1 MRSEVERAFQEG
13 GELRARAKDP
23 ADVRRSFDEMKQR
36 SRSRVVGE
44 MKMLPTGEMKMLP
57 TGEMVPANKTSTSP
71 MRKWELNRLAK
82 EVDSNE
88 LEMLA
93 HHRSLQAGEEGGR
106 IEVYAGGAME
116 WVPNGPGGVPQP
128 TTGDVFFDPI
138 AEEQRKIQGDTNRK
152 QLMQRMIEQGLMSK
166 PSEIQLNLL
175 QRRKKFARGGVV
187 KKFQNGGLAQ
197 VAGPPDDEE
206 EEEGFDVAQ
215 GVGVD
220 QILESVG
227 PSPGPDLHKMALM
240 NRDTALQQLRAGQAE
255 FSERR
260 DRQNKRAAQD
270 RWLAMAQAM
279 LSPTKTGGFGENLG
293 MAAGA
298 LRAQSAQQM
307 EVESLHA
314 AEEQRFAEREMEVA
328 GDYFD
333 ALTNLEGFKN
343 NSRARVVGTKTVI
356 TPEDNA
362 RIAAKEITEAEA
374 ERNVISI
381 IMQPNGKTV
390 SRIEKDANGR
400 PWVIVDPKLVPSQA
414 AAQQVA
420 TVTAASAVRSQ
431 FDTAKMGI
439 NAIPI
444 VTKLQRAYG
453 LLRSLKED
461 TSGLNEKIRQVAQ
474 WAGIS
479 ELIDDN
485 TTLAVIHQMFGRQ
498 VLDDLRMLTGSKTD
512 YEYGKVE
519 GMNANLGKSVEESLA
534 ILDEHMIRLN
544 EMVDKGEFAA
554 QNISQGPGTE
564 EKDFLLKQYLNHR
577 KAQAEAAVEYD
588 AKTRE
593 APPSK
598 EEALVK
604 LWQEN
609 EGNKEEQLYLI
620 KAFREF
626 YDITDEL
633 ALALRKLGAPL

>member
-1 MRSEVERAFQEG
+1 MRSEVERAFDEG
-13 GELRARAKDP
+13 GEIKG
-23 ADVRRSFDEMKQR
+23 RSSDKTFEEMKQR
-36 SRSRVVGE
+36 FRSRV
-44 MKMLPTGEMKMLP
+44 LGEMKMLP

-82 EVDSNE
+82 EVDPNE

-93 HHRSLQAGEEGGR
+93 HHQSLQAGEEGGR

-138 AEEQRKIQGDTNRK
+138 ADEQRKIQGDANMK
-152 QLMQRMIEQGLMSK
+152 QLMQRMISQGVVNK
-166 PSEIQLNLL
+166 PSASDKRLL
-175 QRRKKFARGGVV
+175 QGGRKKFARGGVV

-197 VAGPPDDEE
+197 VAGPLDED
-206 EEEGFDVAQ
+206 EEEGFDAAQ
-215 GVGVD
+215 GMGVD
-220 QILESVG
+220 QILSSVG
-227 PSPGPDLHKMALM
+227 AETPPDLYKMAAM

-260 DRQNKRAAQD
+260 DRQNKRAKQD

-298 LRAQSAQQM
+298 LRDQSAQQM

-333 ALTNLEGFKN
+333 SLANLEGFKN

-362 RIAAKEITEAEA
+362 RIAAKEITEADA

-381 IMQPNGKTV
+381 IMQPDGKTV

-414 AAQQVA
+414 AAQTVA
-420 TVTAASAVRSQ
+420 TVTAASSVRSQ
-431 FDTAKMGI
+431 FDTAKMGV

-519 GMNANLGKSVEESLA
+519 GMNANLGKSVPESLA

-577 KAQAEAAVEYD
+577 KFQAEAAVEYD

-593 APPSK
+593 APESK
-598 EEALVK
+598 LESLIEAVR
-604 LWQEN
+604 QN
-609 EGNKEEQLYLI
+609 EGNLEEQSEHI
-620 KAFREF
+620 KMFRKY
-626 YDITDEL
+626 YDIPEEVEL
-633 ALALRKLGAPL
+633 ILRTAGAGI